1 VAVLSLRDLQAAFGR
16 ALLTGDE
23 GGVDAGLEDAI
34 AGDGLSPGARVAIY
48 RHHVVD
54 TLTGV
59 LEAAFPVV
67 TRLVH
72 ERFFAYAAAQ
82 YIGVCPPTGPCL
94 FEYGA
99 SFPQFLEALP
109 PCRPLPYL
117 PDVARL
123 EWALH
128 RARHAEDAIAID
140 PAILRD
146 LGVDAVAGATFR
158 LHPAVSLLAS
168 PWPIDDIWRANQPEA
183 DPDLTVD
190 LDRGGVQLEVR
201 RDGDDVVFRALDA
214 ASYAWRLRLGEGRTL
229 ETATAGALEVDSS
242 FDLVGALRAL
252 FAADIVVGL
261 TLTETGRDSGTSPGR
276 DRSCRPQE

>member
-1 VAVLSLRDLQAAFGR
+1 VLCLRDLQAAFGR

-23 GGVDAGLEDAI
+23 GGIDAGLEDAI

-59 LEAAFPVV
+59 LEAAYPVV

-72 ERFFAYAAAQ
+72 ARFFGYAAAQ
-82 YIGVCPPTGPCL
+82 YIGANPPAGPCL

-99 SFPQFLEALP
+99 SFPEFLEGLP
-109 PCRPLPYL
+109 PCRALPYL

-128 RARHAEDAIAID
+128 RARHAENAIAVD

-146 LGVDAVAGATFR
+146 LEIDDVARATFR

-183 DPDLTVD
+183 DPDLTVI

-201 RDGDDVVFRALDA
+201 RDGDDAVFRALEA
-214 ASYAWRLRLGEGRTL
+214 ASHVWRLRLGEGRTL
-229 ETATAGALEVDSS
+229 EAAAAAALEVDSS
-242 FDLVGALRAL
+242 FDLAGALREL
-252 FAADIVVGL
+252 FAAHMVVGL
-261 TLTETGRDSGTSPGR
+261 ALTEAGRDAGTSR
-276 DRSCRPQE
+276 

>member
-1 VAVLSLRDLQAAFGR
+1 MISRPPLAGRSWPATKAASLPGSRTPSR
-16 ALLTGDE
+16 ATVCPPERGWRST
-23 GGVDAGLEDAI
+23 ATT
-34 AGDGLSPGARVAIY
+34 SSTR
-48 RHHVVD
+48 
-54 TLTGV
+54 LTGV
-59 LEAAFPVV
+59 LEATYPVV

-72 ERFFAYAAAQ
+72 ERFLAYAADQ
-82 YIGVCPPTGPCL
+82 YIRACPPAGPCL

-99 SFPQFLEALP
+99 SFPDFLEALP

-128 RARHAEDAIAID
+128 RARHADDVTAID

-146 LGVDAVAGATFR
+146 LGIDAVVGATFR

-201 RDGDDVVFRALDA
+201 RDGDDAVFRALDA
-214 ASYAWRLRLGEGRTL
+214 ASHACRLRLGRGPHPRGGGGGRPGGGL
-229 ETATAGALEVDSS
+229 LVRPGGRPAGAVR
-242 FDLVGALRAL
+242 GPHR
-252 FAADIVVGL
+252 
-261 TLTETGRDSGTSPGR
+261 R
-276 DRSCRPQE
+276 

>member
-1 VAVLSLRDLQAAFGR
+1 MLSLRDLQAAFGR
-16 ALLTGDE
+16 ALLAGDE
-23 GGVDAGLEDAI
+23 GGIAAGLADAI

-59 LEAAFPVV
+59 LEAAYPVV

-72 ERFFAYAAAQ
+72 ERFFAYAADQ
-82 YIGVCPPTGPCL
+82 YIRACPPAGPCL

-128 RARHAEDAIAID
+128 RARHAEDAVPID

-146 LGVDAVAGATFR
+146 LGIDAAVGATVPAAPRGVAPGLPVADRRHLASQSAGGRSRPSPSIWIGGVSSSRCGGTGTTRSSAPWTRRAMPVAGAS
-158 LHPAVSLLAS
+158 A
-168 PWPIDDIWRANQPEA
+168 
-183 DPDLTVD
+183 
-190 LDRGGVQLEVR
+190 
-201 RDGDDVVFRALDA
+201 
-214 ASYAWRLRLGEGRTL
+214 EGRTL
-229 ETATAGALEVDSS
+229 EEAAAAALEVDSS
-242 FDLVGALRAL
+242 FDLVGALREL
-252 FAADIVVGL
+252 FAAHIVV
-261 TLTETGRDSGTSPGR
+261 EFTGRDVDARTSR
-276 DRSCRPQE
+276 